1 MRRFTLHGDL
11 NLKGKSSW
19 SMTKVIVNAIHAIKC
34 LTCLSIRCK
43 YSQRYENVNPT
54 PTKFLS

>member
-1 MRRFTLHGDL
+1 MRRFTFHDELS
-11 NLKGKSSW
+11 LKGKSSS
-19 SMTKVIVNAIHAIKC
+19 SMTEVMANVIHAIKC

-43 YSQRYENVNPT
+43 YSQRYENINPT